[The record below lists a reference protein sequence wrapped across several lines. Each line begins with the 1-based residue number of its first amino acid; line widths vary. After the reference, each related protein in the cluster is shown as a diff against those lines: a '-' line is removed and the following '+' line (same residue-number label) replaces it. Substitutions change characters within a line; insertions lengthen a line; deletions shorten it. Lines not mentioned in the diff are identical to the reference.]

1 MMKDKMHAVVKEEPG
16 RGAVYKEVDVP
27 EIGPE
32 QILIKVE
39 STSICGTDHHI
50 YIWNNWAQENI
61 NTPQIM
67 GHEVAGEVVKV
78 GSRVKKVKEG
88 DFVSSETHIPC
99 GHCYQCQTGQE
110 HICKNM
116 RILGVH
122 QDGVFAEYAVLEEV
136 DVWKTDPSIPKD
148 FASIQ
153 EPLGNAIDTILPG
166 NVAGKDVLITGA
178 GPVGLISVAVAR
190 TFGAANI
197 LVSEP
202 NEYRRKLS
210 LEMGADH
217 VVNPAETNLLDA
229 VDDIF
234 GPKGVD
240 FTAEMSGHPNA
251 IKEGIKAVTAGGI
264 VSLLGLPDNEVN
276 LDLTNDI
283 IFKNIKIIG
292 VTGRKMFSTW
302 HIASNLLKGNRID
315 LSPVITHKFKL
326 EEFEKGMEL
335 MEEGNCGKIILKP

>member
-1 MMKDKMHAVVKEEPG
+1 MKGKMYAVVKEKPEY
-16 RGAVYKEVDVP
+16 GAVYKEVEVP

-50 YIWNNWAQENI
+50 YKWNKWAQNNI
-61 NTPQIM
+61 KPPQIM
-67 GHEVAGEVVKV
+67 GHEVAGEVIKV
-78 GSRVKKVKEG
+78 GSRVKKVDIG

-110 HICKNM
+110 HICSNM

-136 DVWKTDPSIPKD
+136 DIWKTDPSIPKD

-178 GPVGLISVAVAR
+178 GPVGLISVAVAK

-202 NEYRRKLS
+202 NKYRRDLS
-210 LEMGADH
+210 KKMGADN
-217 VVNPAETNLLDA
+217 VVNPIEDNLLD
-229 VDDIF
+229 VVYDIF
-234 GPKGVD
+234 GKKGVD
-240 FTAEMSGHPNA
+240 FTAEMSGNPSA
-251 IKEGIKAVTAGGI
+251 IKNGIKAVTAGGI
-264 VSLLGLPDNEVN
+264 VSLLGLPDSEVSM
-276 LDLTNDI
+276 DLTNDI
-283 IFKNIKIIG
+283 IFKNIKVIG

-315 LSPVITHKFKL
+315 LSPVITHKFDLKD
-326 EEFEKGMEL
+326 FEKGMKL
-335 MEEGNCGKIILKP
+335 MDEGNCGKIILKP

>member
-1 MMKDKMHAVVKEEPG
+1 MKDKMYAVVKEKPEY
-16 RGAVYKEVDVP
+16 GAVYKEVEVP

-50 YIWNNWAQENI
+50 YKWNKWAQNNI
-61 NTPQIM
+61 KPPQIM

-78 GSRVKKVKEG
+78 GTRVEKVHQG

-99 GHCYQCQTGQE
+99 GHCYQCQTGQQ
-110 HICKNM
+110 HICSNM

-136 DVWKTDPSIPKD
+136 DVWKNDPSIPKD

-166 NVAGKDVLITGA
+166 NVAGKEVLITGA
-178 GPVGLISVAVAR
+178 GPVGLIAVAVAK
-190 TFGAANI
+190 TFGATNI

-202 NEYRRKLS
+202 NKYRRELS
-210 LEMGADH
+210 KKMGADH
-217 VVNPAETNLLDA
+217 VVNPIEDNLLDV
-229 VDDIF
+229 VDEIF
-234 GPKGVD
+234 GKKGVD
-240 FTAEMSGHPNA
+240 FMAEMSGNSTA
-251 IKEGIKAVTAGGI
+251 IKDGIKAVTAGGI
-264 VSLLGLPDNEVN
+264 VSLLGLPDNEVS

-283 IFKNIKIIG
+283 IFKNIKVIG

-315 LSPVITHKFKL
+315 LSPVITHKFDLKD
-326 EEFEKGMEL
+326 FEKGMKL
-335 MEEGNCGKIILKP
+335 MDEGNCGKIILKP

>member
-1 MMKDKMHAVVKEEPG
+1 MKVKMYAVVKEKPEH
-16 RGAVYKEVDVP
+16 GAVYKEVEVP

-50 YIWNNWAQENI
+50 YKWNKWAQNNI
-61 NTPQIM
+61 KPPQIM

-78 GSRVKKVKEG
+78 GSRVEKVNIG

-110 HICKNM
+110 HICSNM
-116 RILGVH
+116 KILGVH

-136 DVWKTDPSIPKD
+136 DVWKNDASLKKD

-166 NVAGKDVLITGA
+166 NVAGKEVLITGA
-178 GPVGLISVAVAR
+178 GPVGLIAVAVAK

-202 NEYRRKLS
+202 NKYRRDLS
-210 LEMGADH
+210 KKMGADH
-217 VVNPAETNLLDA
+217 VVNPIENNLLD
-229 VDDIF
+229 VVYDIF
-234 GPKGVD
+234 GKKGVD
-240 FTAEMSGHPNA
+240 FTAEMSGNPTA
-251 IKEGIKAVTAGGI
+251 IKNGIKAVTAGGI
-264 VSLLGLPDNEVN
+264 VSLLGLPDNEVSM
-276 LDLTNDI
+276 DLTNDI
-283 IFKNIKIIG
+283 IFKNIKVIG

-315 LSPVITHKFKL
+315 LSPVITHKFDLKD
-326 EEFEKGMEL
+326 FEKGMKL
-335 MEEGNCGKIILKP
+335 MDEGNCGKIILKP

>member
-1 MMKDKMHAVVKEEPG
+1 MKDKMYAVVKEKPEY
-16 RGAVYKEVDVP
+16 GAVYKEVKVP

-50 YIWNNWAQENI
+50 YKWNKWAQNNI
-61 NTPQIM
+61 KPPQIM
-67 GHEVAGEVVKV
+67 GHEVAGEVIKV
-78 GSRVKKVKEG
+78 GSRVKKVDIG

-110 HICKNM
+110 HICSNM

-136 DVWKTDPSIPKD
+136 DIWKTDPSIPKD

-178 GPVGLISVAVAR
+178 GPVGLISVAVAK

-202 NEYRRKLS
+202 NEYRRDLS
-210 LEMGADH
+210 KKMGADN
-217 VVNPAETNLLDA
+217 VVNPIEDNLLD
-229 VDDIF
+229 VVYDIF
-234 GPKGVD
+234 GKKGVD
-240 FTAEMSGHPNA
+240 FTAEMSGNPSA
-251 IKEGIKAVTAGGI
+251 IKNGIKAVTAGGI
-264 VSLLGLPDNEVN
+264 VSLLGLPDSEVSM
-276 LDLTNDI
+276 DLTNDI
-283 IFKNIKIIG
+283 IFKNIKVIG

-315 LSPVITHKFKL
+315 LSPVITHKFDLKD
-326 EEFEKGMEL
+326 FEKGMKL
-335 MEEGNCGKIILKP
+335 MDEGNCGKIILKP

>member
-1 MMKDKMHAVVKEEPG
+1 MKDKMYAVVKEKPEH
-16 RGAVYKEVDVP
+16 GAVYKEVEVP

-50 YIWNNWAQENI
+50 YKWNKWAQNNI
-61 NTPQIM
+61 KPPQIM

-78 GSRVKKVKEG
+78 GSRVKKVQIG

-99 GHCYQCQTGQE
+99 GHCFQCQTGQE
-110 HICKNM
+110 HICSNM

-122 QDGVFAEYAVLEEV
+122 QDGVFAEYAVLEDV

-148 FASIQ
+148 YASIQ

-178 GPVGLISVAVAR
+178 GPVGLISVAVAK

-202 NEYRRKLS
+202 NEYRRELS
-210 LEMGADH
+210 KKMGADH
-217 VVNPAETNLLDA
+217 VVNPIENNLLD
-229 VDDIF
+229 VVHDIF
-234 GPKGVD
+234 GKKGVD
-240 FTAEMSGHPNA
+240 FTAEMSGNPTA
-251 IKEGIKAVTAGGI
+251 IKNGIKAVTAGGI
-264 VSLLGLPDNEVN
+264 VSLLGLPDNEVSM
-276 LDLTNDI
+276 DLTNDI
-283 IFKNIKIIG
+283 IFKNIKVIG

-315 LSPVITHKFKL
+315 LSPVITHKFDLKD
-326 EEFEKGMEL
+326 FEKGMEL

>member
-1 MMKDKMHAVVKEEPG
+1 MKDKMYAVVKEKPEH
-16 RGAVYKEVDVP
+16 GAVYKEVEVP

-50 YIWNNWAQENI
+50 YKWNKWAQNNI
-61 NTPQIM
+61 KPPQIM

-78 GSRVKKVKEG
+78 GSRVEKVNIG

-110 HICKNM
+110 HICSNM
-116 RILGVH
+116 KILGVH

-136 DVWKTDPSIPKD
+136 DVWKNDASLKKD

-166 NVAGKDVLITGA
+166 NVAGKEVLITGA
-178 GPVGLISVAVAR
+178 GPVGLIAVAVAK

-202 NEYRRKLS
+202 NKYRRDLS
-210 LEMGADH
+210 KKMGADH
-217 VVNPAETNLLDA
+217 VVNPIENNLLD
-229 VDDIF
+229 VVYDIF
-234 GPKGVD
+234 GKKGVD
-240 FTAEMSGHPNA
+240 FTAEMSGNPTA
-251 IKEGIKAVTAGGI
+251 IKNGIKAVTAGGI
-264 VSLLGLPDNEVN
+264 VSLLGLPDNEVSM
-276 LDLTNDI
+276 DLTNDI
-283 IFKNIKIIG
+283 IFKNIKVIG

-315 LSPVITHKFKL
+315 LSPVITHKFDLKD
-326 EEFEKGMEL
+326 FEKGMKL
-335 MEEGNCGKIILKP
+335 MDEGNCGKIILKP